1 MKRLL
6 LYQILAF
13 ITRRKTKSPYNNNKF
28 KISAPSWNDK
38 FELPNGSYSVSDT
51 QDYFEHILKKHG
63 ESVDKPSIQI
73 HVNKIENRVT
83 FKIKNRYSIELL
95 TPEAMKLLG
104 STKNKITKD
113 KNGEN
118 MPHLEITEVV
128 LVYCNIVNNDYQQD
142 SRVLYTFVPK
152 KPFCSL

>member
-38 FELPNGSYSVSDT
+38 FELPNWSYSISDT

-63 ESVDKPSIQI
+63 EGVDKPSIQI

-83 FKIKNRYSIELL
+83 FKIKNR
-95 TPEAMKLLG
+95 
-104 STKNKITKD
+104 
-113 KNGEN
+113 
-118 MPHLEITEVV
+118 
-128 LVYCNIVNNDYQQD
+128 
-142 SRVLYTFVPK
+142 
-152 KPFCSL
+152 